1 MKNLLPLILFFL
13 FSLSE
18 IKAQSVSLFEELHGH
33 ITFEWFGSSNNTE
46 DNSASGFDCANDNQ
60 SFSSASITLPNG
72 ATVQKA
78 LLYWSGS
85 GSGDFDVTLSGPSFS
100 NLSIAADREFHE
112 TFALKNFFAGA
123 YDITAQVSS
132 AGSGV
137 YTLSGL
143 DASTGFAHCVFNTI
157 YSGWSILVIYE
168 EASLPFSTVRVY
180 DGFEGLRDES
190 NDYLIDN
197 VLIESSTNTKFGILA
212 WESDV
217 FFSPEESIKINNA
230 KISNSYNPA
239 NQIFNQT
246 NYSNAGSTS
255 YNMDLDVFDISSYV
269 NINDTQIPIQLTIGG
284 DLIFLNAFA
293 ISYQNKL
300 PDASVIIDSVSTYC
314 DQNLAT
320 IQFEVS
326 NQNCN
331 DILPQGT
338 KISFYQNNTSG
349 ILLASAK
356 TLADI
361 PIGGSESQAIQ
372 YPTPGGIYDI
382 IAIIDPTQ
390 EVLELDET
398 NNMDTATLS
407 LMQTPVF
414 QSISETICFGDS
426 INWQGQYYHNNIIL
440 TDTFITA
447 NGCDS
452 IINWALTVHPK
463 IQTTLDT
470 TICSANLPY
479 TLPDGSLINTSG
491 TYTSILTAQSGC
503 DSTIITTL
511 STEQSTWLI
520 QEEICPGDSL
530 FYDGQF
536 FFSDT
541 SFTSTQP
548 ATNGGCD
555 SIITFSLSVKPLQID
570 TIFSVLCN
578 GTPYELP
585 DGTVV
590 DTAGIFQT
598 KINCNHLKIS
608 ILTNDTST
616 YSLGLPDSLQIVLGE
631 SILLEAAPNFNF
643 YNFNW
648 TPTASM
654 DCATCLATNTTP
666 TTNTTYV
673 LTGENKHGCT
683 VSEQVY
689 ISIITPTN
697 EAYIPNS
704 FSPNGDGHN
713 DEFLIYGTKI
723 VRIKQLEIYD
733 RWGSLLFSQK
743 DLDTTK
749 GWNGRYQGKIMNTG
763 TYIYVMKVE
772 FKNGDVQLFSG
783 DITLWH

>member
-1 MKNLLPLILFFL
+1 MRNLLPLILFFL

-60 SFSSASITLPNG
+60 SSSSASITLPNG

-197 VLIESSTNTKFGILA
+197 ILIESSTNTKFGILA

-230 KISNSYNPA
+230 QISDASNPA

-269 NINDTQIPIQLTIGG
+269 NINDTQIPIKLTIGG

-300 PDASVIIDSVSTYC
+300 PDASIVIDSVSAPC
-314 DQNLAT
+314 DQNLVT
-320 IQFEVS
+320 LQFEVF

-338 KISFYQNNTSG
+338 KISFYKDNTSG
-349 ILLASAK
+349 VLLASAN

-361 PIGGSESQAIQ
+361 PINGSEVQTIQ
-372 YPTPGGIYDI
+372 YPSPGGIYDI
-382 IAIIDPTQ
+382 IAVIDPLS
-390 EVLELDET
+390 EVLEFNET
-398 NNMDTATLS
+398 NNNDTTTLTII
-407 LMQTPVF
+407 QNPVF
-414 QSISETICFGDS
+414 QSVSETICFGDS
-426 INWQGQYYHNNIIL
+426 IQWQGQYYHHNILL
-440 TDTFITA
+440 TDTLLSST
-447 NGCDS
+447 GCDS
-452 IINWALTVHPK
+452 IIDWALTVLPK
-463 IQTTLDT
+463 IETQLDT
-470 TICSANLPY
+470 SICSADLPY
-479 TLPDGSLINTSG
+479 TLPDGTITNAIG
-491 TYTSILTAQSGC
+491 TYTSTFAAQTGC
-503 DSTIITTL
+503 DSTIITKL
-511 STEQSTWLI
+511 SIEPSTWTI

-530 FYDGQF
+530 FYDGQYF
-536 FFSDT
+536 YSDT
-541 SFTSTQP
+541 VFTTIHP
-548 ATNGGCD
+548 ATLGCD
-555 SIITFSLSVKPLQID
+555 SSITFSLSVKTWQID
-570 TIFSVLCN
+570 TVFAFLCD
-578 GTPYELP
+578 GKSYELP

-590 DTAGIFQT
+590 DTAGTFPTQT
-598 KINCNHLKIS
+598 NCNQLTIS
-608 ILTNDTST
+608 ILSKDTMDYT
-616 YSLGLPDSLQIVLGE
+616 LGLPDSLQVILGE
-631 SILLEAAPNFNF
+631 SIPLEATPNFDFFNF
-643 YNFNW
+643 SW
-648 TPTASM
+648 APAATV
-654 DCATCLATNTTP
+654 DCASCLTTNATPTTP
-666 TTNTTYV
+666 TTYV
-673 LTGENKHGCT
+673 LSGENNHGCV
-683 VSEQVY
+683 VSGQVH
-689 ISIITPTN
+689 ISVITPSN
-697 EAYIPNS
+697 EVFIPNA
-704 FSPNGDGHN
+704 FSPNNDGYN
-713 DEFLIYGTKI
+713 DEFLIYGANI
-723 VRIKQLEIYD
+723 VQVKQLDIYD
-733 RWGSLLFSQK
+733 RWGNLVFSQK
-743 DLDTTK
+743 DLGTTK
-749 GWNGRYQGKIMNTG
+749 GWDGRYQGKLLNTG
-763 TYIYVMKVE
+763 VYIYVLNVK
-772 FKNGDVQLFSG
+772 FRNGEIQWFSG
-783 DITLWH
+783 DVSLWH